1 MEKVILKK
9 SAWLYGGQV
18 FAKVTSFLYTLF
30 LARSL
35 GVGDFGLYV
44 AALSYFSLV
53 SSLADFGITRFITR
67 EVSLGRER
75 VGKLLSAAIVLRLI
89 ILVVFIFA
97 FLGGI
102 YFLDP
107 DLTRRNLFL
116 LAVLVALPQ
125 SISLTLDAAFI
136 ASLKTKYSA
145 LGIASLSIF
154 TVLIGIILVTL
165 GFGPQG
171 AVLGLLAGQALYVL
185 SLIVL
190 AFKERLNWLEAFDF
204 QLIKRMLAGSLP
216 YGFLGILGLI
226 YFKVDTLFLSYLRGN
241 FETGI
246 YGVAYRF
253 LEAIVFIPTTLAV
266 TLFPILAKLQEI
278 DKAQIKKIYY
288 KSIKVMAVFGVI
300 VAVGYVFI
308 LPLIISLFLP
318 QYLKAVVVVQIL
330 ALSIPF
336 MFVHVPVSQILLSSE
351 KFLRQVIFI
360 SFVPLIFNI
369 TANLIFIPQYGF
381 MAAAWIT
388 VISDVISLSVLIFY
402 IQKYYFGH
410 D

>member
-1 MEKVILKK
+1 
-9 SAWLYGGQV
+9 
-18 FAKVTSFLYTLF
+18 
-30 LARSL
+30 
-35 GVGDFGLYV
+35 
-44 AALSYFSLV
+44 
-53 SSLADFGITRFITR
+53 
-67 EVSLGRER
+67 
-75 VGKLLSAAIVLRLI
+75 
-89 ILVVFIFA
+89 
-97 FLGGI
+97 
-102 YFLDP
+102 
-107 DLTRRNLFL
+107 
-116 LAVLVALPQ
+116 
-125 SISLTLDAAFI
+125 
-136 ASLKTKYSA
+136 
-145 LGIASLSIF
+145 
-154 TVLIGIILVTL
+154 
-165 GFGPQG
+165 
-171 AVLGLLAGQALYVL
+171 VL